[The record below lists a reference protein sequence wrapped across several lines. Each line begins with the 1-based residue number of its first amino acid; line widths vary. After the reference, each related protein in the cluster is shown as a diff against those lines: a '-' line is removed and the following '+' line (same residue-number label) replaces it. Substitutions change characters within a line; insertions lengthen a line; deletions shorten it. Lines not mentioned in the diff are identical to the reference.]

1 MSGQPNLVTDVG
13 TLLKLP
19 NKVTAELI
27 HKANLCIGS
36 IINDAKLAGEQTIII
51 NVGIGTLS
59 VDLVDM
65 QCKFVPSKDLKTSIK
80 GEKNCNKNSYINLKN
95 VSIIYSLT
103 KHYNSKNYNK

>member
-19 NKVTAELI
+19 NKVTTELV

-51 NVGIGTLS
+51 NIGIGT
-59 VDLVDM
+59 
-65 QCKFVPSKDLKTSIK
+65 
-80 GEKNCNKNSYINLKN
+80 
-95 VSIIYSLT
+95 
-103 KHYNSKNYNK
+103 

>member
-1 MSGQPNLVTDVG
+1 MSGQPSLVTDVG

-19 NKVTAELI
+19 NKVTTELV

-59 VDLVDM
+59 IDLVDM
-65 QCKFVPSKDLKTSIK
+65 QCKFVPSKDLKTAI
-80 GEKNCNKNSYINLKN
+80 KNSLNSNIDPLEL
-95 VSIIYSLT
+95 SLEQT
-103 KHYNSKNYNK
+103 LTDRLLAIFEEAI

>member
-13 TLLKLP
+13 TLFKLP
-19 NKVTAELI
+19 NKVTTELV

-65 QCKFVPSKDLKTSIK
+65 QCKFVPSKDLKTAI
-80 GEKNCNKNSYINLKN
+80 KNSLSSNTDPLELALEQT
-95 VSIIYSLT
+95 LT
-103 KHYNSKNYNK
+103 DKLLAVCEEVM